1 MGSQMTDDQLKAVF
15 KALADARR
23 LAIVH
28 MLERGGEVCAC
39 SLLDGLDIS
48 QPTLS
53 HHMKVLC
60 DSGLVRLIVS
70 SVYRMPAKSAAASA
84 ALTTA
89 SVNRRRCAK
98 SGKAAV
104 ISGMPRCCS
113 GLSWRNTCIMFSALT
128 VMNSVLKLSVPPG
141 WNFNTLYEKGFPKMS
156 NVMPSTRL
164 SSLVNSSSVTRSAS
178 MS

>member
-1 MGSQMTDDQLKAVF
+1 MGSQMTDDQLRTIF

-60 DSGLVRLIVS
+60 DSGLVRCRKDS
-70 SVYRMPAKSAAASA
+70 RWCYYSVDAEVARK
-84 ALTTA
+84 
-89 SVNRRRCAK
+89 
-98 SGKAAV
+98 
-104 ISGMPRCCS
+104 I
-113 GLSWRNTCIMFSALT
+113 
-128 VMNSVLKLSVPPG
+128 
-141 WNFNTLYEKGFPKMS
+141 
-156 NVMPSTRL
+156 
-164 SSLVNSSSVTRSAS
+164 SAS
-178 MS
+178 FALLADATAAGADTGAEGGARTCAREGSCDCGN

>member
-60 DSGLVRLIVS
+60 DSGLVRCRKDS
-70 SVYRMPAKSAAASA
+70 RWCYYSVDTEVARKISATFGQLADAAAGAGADGA
-84 ALTTA
+84 AGSGDTCTREG
-89 SVNRRRCAK
+89 SCDCA
-98 SGKAAV
+98 
-104 ISGMPRCCS
+104 
-113 GLSWRNTCIMFSALT
+113 N
-128 VMNSVLKLSVPPG
+128 
-141 WNFNTLYEKGFPKMS
+141 
-156 NVMPSTRL
+156 
-164 SSLVNSSSVTRSAS
+164 
-178 MS
+178 

>member
-60 DSGLVRLIVS
+60 DSGLVRCRKDS
-70 SVYRMPAKSAAASA
+70 RWCYYSVDAEVARK
-84 ALTTA
+84 
-89 SVNRRRCAK
+89 
-98 SGKAAV
+98 
-104 ISGMPRCCS
+104 I
-113 GLSWRNTCIMFSALT
+113 
-128 VMNSVLKLSVPPG
+128 
-141 WNFNTLYEKGFPKMS
+141 
-156 NVMPSTRL
+156 
-164 SSLVNSSSVTRSAS
+164 SAS
-178 MS
+178 LDRKSVV

>member
-60 DSGLVRLIVS
+60 QSGIVTSRREGKWTYYKISEEGCRRAIGLIEL
-70 SVYRMPAKSAAASA
+70 MH
-84 ALTTA
+84 T
-89 SVNRRRCAK
+89 
-98 SGKAAV
+98 KA
-104 ISGMPRCCS
+104 
-113 GLSWRNTCIMFSALT
+113 
-128 VMNSVLKLSVPPG
+128 
-141 WNFNTLYEKGFPKMS
+141 E
-156 NVMPSTRL
+156 
-164 SSLVNSSSVTRSAS
+164 
-178 MS
+178 

>member
-60 DSGLVRLIVS
+60 DSGLVRCRKDS
-70 SVYRMPAKSAAASA
+70 RWCYYSVDAEVARKISASFALLADATAAGADTGAEGGARTCAREGSCDG
-84 ALTTA
+84 
-89 SVNRRRCAK
+89 SVNSLSHFRQPGSRPSRR
-98 SGKAAV
+98 S
-104 ISGMPRCCS
+104 
-113 GLSWRNTCIMFSALT
+113 
-128 VMNSVLKLSVPPG
+128 
-141 WNFNTLYEKGFPKMS
+141 
-156 NVMPSTRL
+156 
-164 SSLVNSSSVTRSAS
+164 
-178 MS
+178 